1 MKKNKSKD
9 SNIINWVDNHKKII
23 IISGIIVVVL
33 IIASILIIN
42 YFKDS
47 SISIEIGKNN
57 INYIYAPG
65 NETIAK
71 MNLNDSATLKIL
83 VNKNKEN
90 LVKCYSTNEN
100 IVSFVDKTTF
110 KAQALGE
117 TEIYCELL
125 NNKSNNIK
133 VKVGN

>member
-33 IIASILIIN
+33 IIVVILVTN
-42 YFKDS
+42 YFKDN

-83 VNKNKEN
+83 VNKNKQN

>member
-1 MKKNKSKD
+1 MKKNKAKET
-9 SNIINWVDNHKKII
+9 NIINWVDNHKKII
-23 IISGIIVVVL
+23 IVLGIILIVLIIVV
-33 IIASILIIN
+33 ILVTN
-42 YFKDS
+42 YFKDN

-110 KAQALGE
+110 K
-117 TEIYCELL
+117 
-125 NNKSNNIK
+125 
-133 VKVGN
+133 